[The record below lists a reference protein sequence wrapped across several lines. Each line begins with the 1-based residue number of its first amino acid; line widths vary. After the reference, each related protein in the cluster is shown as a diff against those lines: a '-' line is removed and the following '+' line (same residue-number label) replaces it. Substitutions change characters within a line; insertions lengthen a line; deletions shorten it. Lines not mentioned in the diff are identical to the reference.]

1 MRGKIIGG
9 TLFADLQ
16 ADHEK
21 LIRDARQW
29 SEFGRTGER
38 VKELQKE
45 SAEHKRAEGAP
56 QGRGGHTRE

>member
-21 LIRDARQW
+21 LIRDVHQW
-29 SEFGRTGER
+29 VEFRRTG
-38 VKELQKE
+38 
-45 SAEHKRAEGAP
+45 
-56 QGRGGHTRE
+56 